1 MPGLI
6 SFSETFTLPVQGSRI
21 LVVEDEYFL
30 AEDLRGALDRQGA
43 EVLGP
48 VPTVSEAL
56 ELLSNGPAPDLAI
69 LDINLQGETVYP
81 QAEALSALGIP
92 FVFATGHDAQ
102 ALPQAYADVL
112 RVEKPFDLQQ
122 VTDVALR

>member
-6 SFSETFTLPVQGSRI
+6 SFSETITLPVQGSRI

-30 AEDLRGALDRQGA
+30 AEDPREALDRQGG

-56 ELLSNGPAPDLAI
+56 ELLSN
-69 LDINLQGETVYP
+69 
-81 QAEALSALGIP
+81 
-92 FVFATGHDAQ
+92 
-102 ALPQAYADVL
+102 
-112 RVEKPFDLQQ
+112 
-122 VTDVALR
+122 